1 MNPLPEK
8 VRKGLTW
15 RRFWNALRSPSLLW
29 RNARF
34 WWHDDVSTSEHIFVL
49 GPPRSGTTLLK
60 NILQSH
66 SEVCGVEGETRFFLR
81 SNYAEFRHSS
91 IPDAEMNTFIRE
103 SRSPVDLFDR
113 FAERM
118 KEQSQ
123 ANRFLE
129 KTPEH
134 ALRLSYLLD
143 HFPKSHFVFIA
154 RDPRDG
160 VRSARKHPVIWS
172 TFPDEDRL
180 GGYLEVWRQSV
191 EACLVQVGDDA
202 VFQIRYEDLCR
213 DPRTEVQA
221 LLESIGIQFE
231 DQQLKPEG
239 YGNTRASTSE
249 THSRLRAP
257 ITSKTVGKWKDTLT
271 KTDIRRIERT
281 LADEMKALD
290 YELTIA

>member
-8 VRKGLTW
+8 VREGLTW
-15 RRFWNALRSPSLLW
+15 RRFRNALRSPSLLW
-29 RNARF
+29 RNAPF
-34 WWHDDVSTSEHIFVL
+34 WWNDDVSTSEHLFVL

-66 SEVCGVEGETRFFLR
+66 SEICGVDSETRFFLR
-81 SNYAEFRHSS
+81 SNYAGFRHPS
-91 IPDAEMNTFIRE
+91 IPDDEMNTLIRE
-103 SRSPVDLFDR
+103 SQSPVDLFDR

-143 HFPKSHFVFIA
+143 HFPRSHFAFIV

-172 TFPDEDRL
+172 TFPDKDRL
-180 GGYLEVWRQSV
+180 GGYLEVWRRSV
-191 EACLVQVGDDA
+191 EAFLVHAGDDA
-202 VFQIRYEDLCR
+202 VVQIRYEDLCR
-213 DPRTEVQA
+213 DPQTEVRA
-221 LLESIGIQFE
+221 LLQEIGIQFE
-231 DQQLKPEG
+231 DQQLDPEE
-239 YGNTRASTSE
+239 YGKTKASTSE

-257 ITSKTVGKWKDTLT
+257 ITAKSVGRWKDTLT
-271 KTDIRRIERT
+271 KTDILRIERT

-290 YELTIA
+290 YELTLK